1 MTTGEPQPLRSL
13 PRPGSAP
20 RSPRGERG
28 IALALGLALAIALVL
43 LIWSRTQASSR
54 ISDLEGQNATLREQL
69 AAREALVQAQ
79 QQRLSELRTGVHGL
93 MKLLDAPLG
102 APPEQP

>member
-1 MTTGEPQPLRSL
+1 VATGEPQPLRPV
-13 PRPGSAP
+13 PRIAAHA
-20 RSPRGERG
+20 RNLRGDRG

-54 ISDLEGQNATLREQL
+54 IADLESQNAVLREQL
-69 AAREALVQAQ
+69 LAREALVQAQ
-79 QQRLSELRTGVHGL
+79 QNRLAELRTGVHGL

-102 APPEQP
+102 GEPAPQ

>member
-1 MTTGEPQPLRSL
+1 MSTVEPQPLRPV
-13 PRPGSAP
+13 PRTAP
-20 RSPRGERG
+20 ARPPRGERG
-28 IALALGLALAIALVL
+28 ISIALGLALAIALML

-54 ISDLEGQNATLREQL
+54 IADLEGQNANLRDQL

-79 QQRLSELRTGVHGL
+79 QQRLTELRTGVHGL

-102 APPEQP
+102 ASPEPQP